1 MSNQGDEIS
10 IHNHLGPTIF
20 AIPHDRRI
28 ATLAKKAALATTL
41 RVDDLVSIILGD
53 PTLTLHL
60 LRSANSI
67 KASADKRPTASLKTA
82 IIRLGSQAI
91 INLISDLEEQVYPT
105 LQTIHPTLKQLK
117 KRAVITSQIAEL
129 LARETNQRSTEECLI
144 TGLLY
149 NSGELLELAKLGDI
163 YIKLAASNG
172 RAQLMYLLHINHDFE
187 IEGASFD
194 LLQGCGIPSSITSA
208 ISPTSQNQGAS
219 NSIRPIVL
227 TAIEFID
234 AFQEQRLSR
243 FAPGRPPPARSAV
256 RMLSLSSARY
266 EKLFGQIVELLNSSE
281 AEDTQS
287 VTAPEEPPVPEPPKK
302 QNRDSEET
310 RPVAVTAPPL
320 KSAHAEGKPHDPEK
334 NQVPPKNV
342 PSEAQPPAR
351 IVNANGWQHLYRL
364 VLDKLCRADQF
375 FRAAILVKGGE
386 SLTITFD
393 PPGGV
398 VTGLPL
404 FITSCPEL
412 ETFLKP
418 GVEVSSP
425 LNPSHQNSPFG
436 GIAYGIG
443 NCAEASFPQ
452 VFLYADC
459 GSARSLP
466 PGAERLFHEGLALL
480 SRSLSADPALVQG
493 VTPAAV

>member
-1 MSNQGDEIS
+1 MSYKGDEIS
-10 IHNHLGPTIF
+10 INNLIGPTVF
-20 AIPHDRRI
+20 AIPHDRR
-28 ATLAKKAALATTL
+28 LASLVKKSALEATL
-41 RVDDLVSIILGD
+41 RVDDLVSIILAD
-53 PTLTLHL
+53 PTLTLHI

-82 IIRLGSQAI
+82 IIRLGSHAI
-91 INLISDLEEQVYPT
+91 INLISDLEEQVYPN

-117 KRAVITSQIAEL
+117 KRAVITAQISEL
-129 LARETNQRSTEECLI
+129 LAIETNQRFPEECLI

-149 NSGELLELAKLGDI
+149 NISELLELAKLGDV
-163 YIKLAASNG
+163 YTKLASSNG
-172 RAQLMYLLHINHDFE
+172 RAQLMYLLHVNHDFD
-187 IEGASFD
+187 IEEASFD

-208 ISPTSQNQGAS
+208 LSITSQNQGAP

-256 RMLSLSSARY
+256 RMLSLSAARY
-266 EKLFGQIVELLNSSE
+266 EKLFGQIVELLHRSE

-287 VTAPEEPPVPEPPKK
+287 VTAPEEPPVPESPKSK
-302 QNRDSEET
+302 IRDSEET
-310 RPVAVTAPPL
+310 SPVAVTAPPL
-320 KSAHAEGKPHDPEK
+320 KSSHAEGRRNEPEK
-334 NQVPPKNV
+334 DQVPPRKV
-342 PSEAQPPAR
+342 LSEAKTPAQ
-351 IVNANGWQHLYRL
+351 IVNARGWQHLYRL

-404 FITSCPEL
+404 FIASSPEL

>member
-20 AIPHDRRI
+20 AIPHDRSI
-28 ATLAKKAALATTL
+28 ATLAKKAVRAATL
-41 RVDDLVSIILGD
+41 QVDDLVSIILGD

-67 KASADKRPTASLKTA
+67 KTSADKRPTASLKTA
-82 IIRLGSQAI
+82 IIRLGSPAI
-91 INLISDLEEQVYPT
+91 INLISELEERVYPT
-105 LQTIHPTLKQLK
+105 LQTIHPTLKHLK

-129 LARETNQRSTEECLI
+129 MAREANQVSTEDCLI

-163 YIKLAASNG
+163 YLKMAASNTH
-172 RAQLMYLLHINHDFE
+172 AQLMHLLHIKHDFDME
-187 IEGASFD
+187 KASFD
-194 LLQGCGIPSSITSA
+194 LLQECGIPPSITSA

-219 NSIRPIVL
+219 KSIRSYVL
-227 TAIEFID
+227 TAIKFLD
-234 AFQEQRLSR
+234 AFQEQRLAR
-243 FAPGRPPPARSAV
+243 FALRR
-256 RMLSLSSARY
+256 SSARY

-281 AEDTQS
+281 AKDTQS
-287 VTAPEEPPVPEPPKK
+287 VTAPEEPPVQVSQKRQK
-302 QNRDSEET
+302 RDSEET
-310 RPVAVTAPPL
+310 RPVTITASPL
-320 KSAHAEGKPHDPEK
+320 KSAHAEGKPLAPEE
-334 NQVPPKNV
+334 NQVPRKKV
-342 PSEAQPPAR
+342 PSEAQPPTLTAT
-351 IVNANGWQHLYRL
+351 ANGWQHLYRL

-480 SRSLSADPALVQG
+480 SHSLAADPALVQG